1 MHIMYVIFMMVHCT
15 VPVQYSTFQYSTAG
29 ILVTYVFNIEY
40 YSNQTLKDIIYHS
53 IYRLQYLYSTYMTC
67 IHVLM
72 TYCKSNDMM
81 F

>member
-40 YSNQTLKDIIYHS
+40 YSISNIKRYIVYTD
-53 IYRLQYLYSTYMTC
+53 YSTCAVHTC